1 MNYFEI
7 ITRVLQELKY
17 PTVTTFANL
26 TNPEHL
32 QIKKLVNTVNRD
44 VLLSAGYNVRE
55 KTRTLTIPVST
66 ENYTRIYNSING
78 EIKRN
83 GVIVDND
90 IYNLEQDISKFITGN
105 VNETDYC
112 IFGKYLYFGSKNE
125 IRTANI
131 MYLTYEVAEN
141 SQGVGKDE
149 LTLETDTS
157 ILPSQLIEQ
166 ILVYGTCYYF
176 KGSNS
181 ADARMAFWLQQYNNG
196 IKALNG
202 FNQSQD
208 QRIEVI
214 IPTNKSIRA
223 RIV

>member
-1 MNYFEI
+1 MNYFQI

-17 PTVTTFANL
+17 PTVATFSNL

-32 QIKKLVNTVNRD
+32 QIKNLINVVNRD
-44 VLLSAGYNVRE
+44 ILLSAGYNVRE
-55 KTRTLTIPVST
+55 KSRNFNIPANTS
-66 ENYTRIYNSING
+66 NYTRVYNSING

-83 GVIVDND
+83 GVIVDEEV
-90 IYNLEQDISKFITGN
+90 YNLEQDISKFITGN
-105 VNETDYC
+105 VDETEYC
-112 IFGKYLYFGSKNE
+112 IYGQYFYFGSKNE

-131 MYLTYEVAEN
+131 MYLTYNLAEN
-141 SQGVGKDE
+141 SSGVEQEE
-149 LTLETDTS
+149 LILETDVS
-157 ILPSQLIEQ
+157 IIPEQLVEQ
-166 ILVYGTCYYF
+166 ILVYGTCYYY

-181 ADARMAFWLQQYNNG
+181 TDARMAFWLQQYNNG
-196 IKALNG
+196 IKSLNG

-214 IPTNKSIRA
+214 IPTNKNIRA